1 MTRIAERVRAGKAV
15 FVVAA
20 AALLLGA
27 CVAPVADGYWYDDGY
42 SYRYGHQ
49 YGYPQSYRYDRGD
62 GYVLGYR
69 RDNRQRRGYRAFQ
82 RPRRRHLESRADHA
96 ERNRLSHG
104 HGPGLGQHAPDRAR
118 PAGVK
123 RRVARTSVDRKAIR
137 EAHLVAPRRA
147 DRAVQRPRRRPLGH
161 FSGPAERPDLRHG
174 DGPVRGE
181 LVPDRAR
188 RTSAKRRV
196 ARTSAN
202 RKAIREARVE
212 SQPPQRRPHR
222 PAAATVDLRTRPHH
236 APRETTEGAKKA
248 KKHARAPTIVPPY
261 PAQPAPRRAHRAG
274 RASRRDLEH

>member
-1 MTRIAERVRAGKAV
+1 MTRSAKRVRAGKTV

-42 SYRYGHQ
+42 TYRYGHQ

-62 GYVLGYR
+62 GYDLGYR

-82 RPRRRHLESRADHA
+82 RPRRRHLESRANHA
-96 ERNRLSHG
+96 ERNGLSHG
-104 HGPGLGQHAPDRAR
+104 HGPGLGEHAPDRAR

-123 RRVARTSVDRKAIR
+123 RHAARAAIKREANR
-137 EAHLVAPRRA
+137 EAHLDAPRRA
-147 DRAVQRPRRRPLGH
+147 HRAVQRPRRRPLDRL
-161 FSGPAERPDLRHG
+161 SEPAERPDLRHG
-174 DGPVRGE
+174 DGPEPGE

-196 ARTSAN
+196 ARTSVN
-202 RKAIREARVE
+202 RKAIGEARVD
-212 SQPPQRRPHR
+212 SQRPQRRPHR

-236 APRETTEGAKKA
+236 APHETTEGARKA
-248 KKHARAPTIVPPY
+248 KKHARAPTVLPPY
-261 PAQPAPRRAHRAG
+261 PAQPAPRRAHRAD
-274 RASRRDLEH
+274 RASRRNLEH